1 MKNRKTYIPITLAE
15 LTNVTQSFSTS
26 LEQIEYLAVIILG
39 LQNKLKQNKTNEN
52 DELILEMIKFAENEI
67 KNLGGRPVTWLKF
80 PLVTNVHEYNKLKGR
95 LKDDGKLLEWVKFL
109 YNNIE
114 RSDQEHDGI
123 PGWRSNDRVLR
134 QAELDSTEKDGDD
147 EGFSKLLWEA
157 LDVED
162 EFVDHLER
170 QLKTNADLLP
180 SHPENKHASVAV
192 SFDTPENDYFENS
205 GEKSIGKTSPI
216 TFFIDEQIKEG
227 EQVWQEAW
235 SKLFK
240 QAQKK
245 LTDNEEL
252 TIWHI
257 GEFSVFLRKAFKQ
270 TSKGH
275 DHAVE
280 YQEGESEEW
289 KKVVRQSFGSMFR
302 RAMKISRTQSDSPK

>member
-26 LEQIEYLAVIILG
+26 LEQIEYLDVNILG
-39 LQNKLKQNKTNEN
+39 LQKKLKQNRTNEN
-52 DELILEMIKFAENEI
+52 DYNELILEMIKFAENEI
-67 KNLGGRPVTWLKF
+67 KNLGGRPVTWLKY

-109 YNNIE
+109 CNNIE

-123 PGWRSNDRVLR
+123 FGWRYNDRVLR
-134 QAELDSTEKDGDD
+134 QAELDSTEKDEED
-147 EGFSKLLWEA
+147 EKFSQLLWEA

-170 QLKTNADLLP
+170 QLKTNTDLLP
-180 SHPENKHASVAV
+180 SPPENKHASK
-192 SFDTPENDYFENS
+192 
-205 GEKSIGKTSPI
+205 KSIGQTSPI

-227 EQVWQEAW
+227 NHVWQEAW

>member
-15 LTNVTQSFSTS
+15 LTNVTKSFSTS

-123 PGWRSNDRVLR
+123 PGWRFNDRVLR

-302 RAMKISRTQSDSPK
+302 RALKKSQTLSDSPK

>member
-15 LTNVTQSFSTS
+15 FTNVTQLFSTS

-123 PGWRSNDRVLR
+123 PGWRFNDRVLR

>member
-1 MKNRKTYIPITLAE
+1 
-15 LTNVTQSFSTS
+15 
-26 LEQIEYLAVIILG
+26 
-39 LQNKLKQNKTNEN
+39 
-52 DELILEMIKFAENEI
+52 MIKFAENEI

-123 PGWRSNDRVLR
+123 LGWRFNDRVLR

-147 EGFSKLLWEA
+147 EGFSQLLWEA

-180 SHPENKHASVAV
+180 SHPENKHASVAE
-192 SFDTPENDYFENS
+192 SFDTPENNFFDNS

-216 TFFIDEQIKEG
+216 TFFIDEQIKER

-257 GEFSVFLRKAFKQ
+257 GEFSVFLRKASKQ
-270 TSKGH
+270 TSKGL

-280 YQEGESEEW
+280 YQEGESDEW

-302 RAMKISRTQSDSPK
+302 RALKKSRTQSDSPK

>member
-1 MKNRKTYIPITLAE
+1 
-15 LTNVTQSFSTS
+15 
-26 LEQIEYLAVIILG
+26 
-39 LQNKLKQNKTNEN
+39 
-52 DELILEMIKFAENEI
+52 
-67 KNLGGRPVTWLKF
+67 
-80 PLVTNVHEYNKLKGR
+80 LVTNVHEYNKLKGR

-123 PGWRSNDRVLR
+123 PGWRFNDRVLR

-162 EFVDHLER
+162 DFVDHLER
-170 QLKTNADLLP
+170 QLKTDTDLLT
-180 SHPENKHASVAV
+180 STPENKHASVAV